1 MLINKPRRS
10 FIKITTLAGIG
21 VGIGVNGYSVNTA
34 QSLEMRQQQRIGII
48 GLDTSHSIEFTRIL
62 NAPDPKPD
70 LAGYRVV
77 AAYPWGSRDIA
88 SGFSRIP
95 RYIEE
100 VKIFGVK
107 IVDSITDLL
116 TEVDVVL
123 LETNDGRLHLE
134 QALQVFKAGKPV
146 FIDKPVAASLSD
158 VIAIYKAADQYKV
171 PLFSSSSV
179 RYIQNVQ
186 DIRHGKS
193 IGNVIGANTYSPA
206 HIEPS
211 HPDLYWYGIH
221 GVELLF
227 TVMGTGCK
235 SVVRTCTDDTDM
247 VIGVWEDGRV
257 GCFRGGRTGNIGI
270 GGTAFGDLGNKYL
283 GPFESYR
290 ALMVKII
297 EFFRTGKAPVK
308 SEETL
313 EIYAFM
319 QAAEESK
326 RLGGTRVLLESVF

>member
-1 MLINKPRRS
+1 MLKNKPRRN
-10 FIKITTLAGIG
+10 FIKRTTLAGIG
-21 VGIGVNGYSVNTA
+21 VGFGINGYSVNTA
-34 QSLEMRQQQRIGII
+34 QSLTMKQDQRVGII
-48 GLDTSHSIEFTRIL
+48 GLDTSHSIEFTKLL
-62 NAPDPKPD
+62 NTPDPIPE

-77 AAYPWGSRDIA
+77 AAYPWGSRDIE
-88 SGFSRIP
+88 SGSSRIP
-95 RYIEE
+95 KYIKEI
-100 VKIFGVK
+100 KSLGVR
-107 IVDSITDLL
+107 VVGSLTDLL
-116 TEVDVVL
+116 SEVDVVL

-158 VIAIYKAADQYKV
+158 AIAIYNAADQYKV

-186 DIRHGKS
+186 DIREGKS
-193 IGNVIGANTYSPA
+193 IGKVIGANTFSPA

-227 TVMGTGCK
+227 SVMGKGCI
-235 SVVRTCTDDTDM
+235 SVVRTCTDETDM
-247 VIGVWEDGRV
+247 VVGVWEDGRI
-257 GCFRGGRTGNIGI
+257 GSFRGGRSGKIGF
-270 GGTAFGDLGNKYL
+270 GGTAFGDLGNANM
-283 GPFESYR
+283 GPFESYS

-297 EFFRTGKAPVK
+297 EFFRSGKAPVK

-326 RLGGTRVLLESVF
+326 KRGGTKVLLESVF